1 MCTKLTT
8 VVSQKSPDFEK
19 KSCFFADFPVTIN
32 FSFFKVSCY
41 AGGILPPETP
51 PKLNSASP
59 RYVPKSFPH
68 FGEQVPLV
76 RLRFGDA
83 GGIPPGAPLYT
94 GLRPQTTRPSG
105 SVRAING
112 LEIGDFSVFMVNSCC
127 LAYFLIKLL
136 MKYYFW
142 KDS

>member
-1 MCTKLTT
+1 MNLFNNILIKIDLFSDKFLQENVLFSPKFCSKMCTKLTT

-94 GLRPQTTRPSG
+94 GLRP
-105 SVRAING
+105 
-112 LEIGDFSVFMVNSCC
+112 
-127 LAYFLIKLL
+127 
-136 MKYYFW
+136 
-142 KDS
+142 